1 MGAIAGREEPKI
13 HLWDLIRSLAKAID
27 LISPVVANHH
37 MHVAYIVLS
46 MASELDLSIEEKRKL
61 VIAGALH
68 DVGALSLADRLDT
81 LQFEME
87 APHKHAQAG
96 YKLLGSFPQ
105 LSEVAIIVRHHHVS
119 WNDGSGA
126 RFLNKPVQMDV
137 QMDSH
142 LLHISDRVDILI
154 DKDREILGQANDIY
168 KTISDQSNKM
178 FVPEFVEVLER
189 LVEREYF
196 WLEIMDPSID
206 QIISRRIDLGTI
218 ELDMSGLTDL
228 ARLFSL
234 IIDFRSRFTSTH
246 SSGVSSIAETL
257 AGLSGCSQ
265 RECQLMKIA
274 GYLHDIGKLAVPTE
288 ILEKPGK
295 LTEDEFRVIKSHA
308 FHSHNILTA
317 LEEIKDIA
325 EFASFHHERLDGR
338 GYPFHFTGDRMA
350 LGSKI
355 MAVADVFAALIEDR
369 SYRKG
374 MYPDKALQ
382 IINKMVDDSA
392 LDRNVVSQLESNI
405 NEVAS
410 TCLTAQSSAALQY
423 KDFAEVLG

>member
-1 MGAIAGREEPKI
+1 MGAIASRELKI
-13 HLWDLIRSLAKAID
+13 HLWDLIRSLAKAVD

-46 MASELDLSIEEKRKL
+46 MASELGLSIEEKRKL

-68 DVGALSLADRLDT
+68 DVGALSLTDRLDT
-81 LQFEME
+81 LQFELE
-87 APHKHAQAG
+87 APHKHSQAG

-126 RFLNKPVQMDV
+126 RFLNKSVQMN
-137 QMDSH
+137 SH
-142 LLHISDRVDILI
+142 LLHISDRVDVLI

-178 FVPEFVEVLER
+178 FVPEFVEVFER

-206 QIISRRIDLGTI
+206 QIISRSLDLGTI
-218 ELDMSGLTDL
+218 ELDVAGLTDL

-257 AGLSGCSQ
+257 ARLVGYSQ
-265 RECQLMKIA
+265 RECQLIKIA
-274 GYLHDIGKLAVPTE
+274 GYLHDMGKLAVPTE

-308 FHSHNILTA
+308 FHSHNILAA

-338 GYPFHFTGDRMA
+338 GYPFHLTGDRMT
-350 LGSKI
+350 LGCKI
-355 MAVADVFAALIEDR
+355 MAVADVFSALIEDR

-374 MYPDKALQ
+374 MSPDKALQ

-392 LDRNVVSQLESNI
+392 LDRNIVSQLESNI

-410 TCLTAQSSAALQY
+410 ACLTAQSSAAQQY
-423 KDFAEVLG
+423 KDFAEALN